1 MTNYLKHR
9 VQNELEG
16 VGILSRMSIMQVGP
30 QSFCHECLEYC
41 SSLRFFLWI
50 LCKSFVGKCV
60 RQWKLHV
67 QSSRQVNCC
76 LFQTFIAL
84 FSVSW
89 LYSRHQTSPDTDKHF
104 WNSHKIITDS
114 DLAGYV
120 SSSLSLE
127 IIDSGFYNHHQDHQD
142 HHNHNHWRPSWLPL
156 AIQAIKKFKEIKQF
170 KENKQFKNSLTHCS
184 FVDLN
189 DVTLALKEANT
200 VQAGKLSKLV
210 QWVAGPWFS
219 T

>member
-1 MTNYLKHR
+1 
-9 VQNELEG
+9 
-16 VGILSRMSIMQVGP
+16 MQVGP

-76 LFQTFIAL
+76 LFQTLIAL

-89 LYSRHQTSPDTDKHF
+89 LYSRHQTSPDTDRHF
-104 WNSHKIITDS
+104 WISHKIITDS

-142 HHNHNHWRPSWLPL
+142 HHDHHHDQNYCQPSWPSSLTTIMTAISNSSNKKVQGNQTIQGKQ
-156 AIQAIKKFKEIKQF
+156 AIQE
-170 KENKQFKNSLTHCS
+170 LTHSLLICRLEWC
-184 FVDLN
+184 D
-189 DVTLALKEANT
+189 TGT
-200 VQAGKLSKLV
+200 
-210 QWVAGPWFS
+210 
-219 T
+219 